1 MIKADEMDILFLILI
16 FVIFG
21 CIVLVIVVGTKFG
34 WTQKEHIKIKVER
47 LKAKG
52 KPIPEKLQKAYS
64 ELFEVDGASKNKET
78 KLNID
83 NVKSVKILE
92 MTQIYQE
99 RERKKET
106 IGSVGLIWQKD
117 CKPIYS
123 TTYTTETVPTGVEYS
138 FSITWRDDTSS
149 VLRFMS
155 GTPECDR
162 LLQFIENNEEE
173 KVKKEEAEKKRRQEI
188 QRVRQNQPNVSKR
201 EEADEK
207 PWYSY
212 MQPTHKETN
221 SDDSQH
227 TENDLHADG
236 KERVDDMGDKIVHV
250 PYGQYEI
257 GVEFPPG
264 FYEFW
269 SENTKEHNID
279 SVWVSTKKDENGKSF
294 EKASLALWDKGP
306 GVMKL
311 EEGDMLTV
319 SGPLTYARKA
329 KPISF
334 D

>member
-1 MIKADEMDILFLILI
+1 MIKADEMDILFLVTIL
-16 FVIFG
+16 VIFG
-21 CIVLVIVVGTKFG
+21 CIVLVIVVGSKFG
-34 WTQKEHIKIKVER
+34 WTQKEYIKRKVER
-47 LKAKG
+47 LKDKG

-64 ELFEVDGASKNKET
+64 EIFEVDGTLKTKET

-99 RERKKET
+99 REVRDET
-106 IGSVGLIWQKD
+106 FGSVGTIFDKNS
-117 CKPIYS
+117 KPIYS
-123 TTYTTETVPTGVEYS
+123 ATYRKQNIPVGVEYS

-173 KVKKEEAEKKRRQEI
+173 KVKKEEAEKKRREEI
-188 QRVRQNQPNVSKR
+188 QRVRQNQPSVSKR

-207 PWYSY
+207 SWYSY
-212 MQPTHKETN
+212 MQPTHQET
-221 SDDSQH
+221 SS
-227 TENDLHADG
+227 DLHDES
-236 KERVDDMGDKIVHV
+236 KEGVDNMGEKIVQV
-250 PYGQYEI
+250 PNGTYEI

-269 SENTKEHNID
+269 SENTEEHNID
-279 SVWVSTKKDENGKSF
+279 SVSSRTKMN
-294 EKASLALWDKGP
+294 EKGESYTKEYLHLGHNGP
-306 GVMKL
+306 GVIRL
-311 EEGDMLTV
+311 EEGDLLNV
-319 SGPLTYARKA
+319 SGRLIFAKKA
-329 KPISF
+329 NPISF